1 MKSARLVFAL
11 ALTLVVA
18 TGPPVS
24 AQTTAAAVFPASVTL
39 VGLWEDVWT
48 YFFDEASGANPD
60 PCPDCQAPPPPP
72 PTCLPNDPDC
82 IEPVP
87 PPDDETRT

>member
-24 AQTTAAAVFPASVTL
+24 AQTTAAAVSPASVTL
-39 VGLWEDVWT
+39 VSLWQAVSS
-48 YFFDEASGANPD
+48 YFFDEASSADPD
-60 PCPDCQAPPPPP
+60 PCPDCQSPPPP
-72 PTCLPNDPDC
+72 PTCLPTDPDC
-82 IEPVP
+82 QEPVP
-87 PPDDETRT
+87 PPDDETGN